1 MSKVFFRNQQ
11 TDKRYEVISLDKD
24 KQVVTLR
31 GEHGTFQEPYDPARF
46 KRLGYVLEKDTND
59 A

>member
-1 MSKVFFRNQQ
+1 MSKVFFRNLQ
-11 TDKRYEVISLDKD
+11 TDKRYEVIALDKE

-31 GEHGTFQEPYDPARF
+31 GEHATFQEPYDPARF
-46 KRLGYVLEKDTND
+46 KRLGYVLEKEESD